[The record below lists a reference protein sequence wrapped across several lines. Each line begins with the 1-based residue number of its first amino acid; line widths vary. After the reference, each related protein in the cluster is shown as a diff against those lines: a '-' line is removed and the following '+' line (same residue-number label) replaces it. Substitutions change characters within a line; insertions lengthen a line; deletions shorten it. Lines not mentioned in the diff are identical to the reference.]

1 MKIPVM
7 IVEDEAIVS
16 MEISSYL
23 EELGYEVVAVVDN
36 ALDAYKN
43 AQKFL
48 PHIILMD
55 IKLEGEADG
64 IDAAV
69 KILNEIDTTIVYL
82 TAYCDEQTVERAVKT
97 NPSAYLTKPFNKK
110 ELFVSLKIASFV
122 YSKKKKSCSLKRG
135 DIIFDDEFSFETSIE
150 QLIYCNEYLHLTKR
164 EQELL
169 NLLIKSKNSIVSIH
183 TMENEIWP
191 NKVPN
196 EGTRRALVS
205 RLRAK
210 MKYKF
215 IDTIPSI
222 GYRINHFNII

>member
-1 MKIPVM
+1 MTTPVM

-16 MEISSYL
+16 MEISTYL
-23 EELGYEVVAVVDN
+23 EELGYKVVAIVDN
-36 ALDAYKN
+36 ALDAYAN
-43 AQKFL
+43 ALKFE

-55 IKLEGEADG
+55 IKIKGKKDG

-69 KILNEIDTTIVYL
+69 RILNEIDTTIIYL

-110 ELFVSLKIASFV
+110 ELFASLKIASFV
-122 YSKKKKSCSLKRG
+122 YSKKEQNCSLKRG
-135 DIIFDDEFSFETSIE
+135 DIIFDDEFSFETKKE

-169 NLLIKSKNSIVSIH
+169 NLLIKSKNSIVSIN

-191 NKVPN
+191 DKLPN

-205 RLRAK
+205 RLRSK

-215 IDTIPSI
+215 IETIPSI
-222 GYRINHFNII
+222 GYRINL